1 MQILV
6 KIKTSK
12 QLYKLVFLII
22 TTDTVSVI
30 QKTIIFVNSCNNRII
45 VANHL
50 QNLLFIYKK
59 NNKEKIIK
67 IFTLILE
74 LNIKEK
80 YLKDFHNYNT
90 KI

>member
-1 MQILV
+1 MQILI

-12 QLYKLVFLII
+12 QSYKLVFLII
-22 TTDTVSVI
+22 TAGTVSVI
-30 QKTIIFVNSCNNRII
+30 QKTIIFVNSCNNRITI
-45 VANHL
+45 ANHL
-50 QNLLFIYKK
+50 HNLLFIYKK

-80 YLKDFHNYNT
+80 YLKDFRNYNN
-90 KI
+90 